1 MVKYVGGASFV
12 QTQVSAT
19 RVAALAFGSSDHQFR
34 PSICAL
40 WIPTRYCS
48 QPFLKTNNE
57 VLVLILIELGRG
69 SMEALLE
76 FGIL

>member
-12 QTQVSAT
+12 QTQVSVT
-19 RVAALAFGSSDHQFR
+19 RVALAFGSSDHQFR

-48 QPFLKTNNE
+48 QLFLKTNNE

-69 SMEALLE
+69 IMEALLE